1 MSENPNTVTTTE
13 VTDPAVETEE
23 TDVAQNFRK
32 LEEKVKEQGEE
43 LGELRP
49 LRDKEKLRDAGFDP
63 DTDRGKALA
72 IAIKAGEVEA
82 DTAKLV
88 EYAED
93 TFGWKPTPSLTPT
106 ETQQV
111 KTTADAK
118 VITTETTSDDPPNI
132 ADQIAEAEKAGNH
145 VEALRLTTRQ
155 AAERMLSG

>member
-1 MSENPNTVTTTE
+1 MPEDIPITTE
-13 VTDPAVETEE
+13 VTDPAVEPED

-32 LEEKVKEQGEE
+32 LEEVNKSQKTE
-43 LGELRP
+43 LEILRP
-49 LRDKEKLRDAGFDP
+49 LRDKETLRDAGFDP

-72 IAIKAGEVEA
+72 IAIKAGEVES
-82 DTAKLV
+82 DTSKLV
-88 EYAED
+88 EYAEE
-93 TFGWKPTPSLTPT
+93 TFGWKPTPTLTPT

-111 KTTADAK
+111 KTTVDAK
-118 VITTETTSDDPPNI
+118 VISTETTSDDPPNI